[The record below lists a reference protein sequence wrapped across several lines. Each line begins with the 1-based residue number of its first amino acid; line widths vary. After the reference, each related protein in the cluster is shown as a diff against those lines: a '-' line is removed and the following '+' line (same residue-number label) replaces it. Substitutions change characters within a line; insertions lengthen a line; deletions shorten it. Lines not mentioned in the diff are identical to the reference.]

1 MKESL
6 YGPGDSKLW
15 AGRVD
20 GTDQSMR
27 RWHQELRC
35 IDLNEPQDLKDAV
48 VLLGFCCDE
57 GVRRNQGRSG
67 AKDGPAQFRKVL
79 AGLPVHFSAKLR
91 LLDAGDV
98 YCDDTDL
105 ESAQLAL
112 SERVAQIREKGGFPL
127 LLGGGHEITY
137 AHFKGLD
144 TDGSSI
150 GIINIDA
157 HLDIRPLKDG
167 VGNSGTGFFQI
178 ADDLSRAGRS
188 FNYLALGIQ
197 DISNTQSLLAYAK
210 DKGTTIIKAEDIYAA
225 NVPEIVAAVH
235 DFASK
240 VDQVYLTIDLD
251 AFAAPYAPGVSALA
265 FNGIVPDATFQQI
278 FQAIINLPNLLSL
291 DVAELNPLYDIDQRT
306 TKLGSD
312 LIFKFLRRF

>member
-1 MKESL
+1 MNESL
-6 YGPGDSKLW
+6 YKPGDSTQW
-15 AGRVD
+15 TGRVD
-20 GTDQSMR
+20 GTDQSMQ
-27 RWHQELRC
+27 RWHQVLRC
-35 IDLNEPQDLKDAV
+35 IDLNEPQDLKNSV

-57 GVRRNQGRSG
+57 GVRRNQGRVG

-79 AGLPVHFSAKLR
+79 AGLPRHFSAQIN

-98 YCDDTDL
+98 HCHDADL
-105 ESAQLAL
+105 ESTQRTLA
-112 SERVAQIREKGGFPL
+112 ERVSLIRQQGGFPL

-144 TDGSSI
+144 TANSSL

-167 VGNSGTGFFQI
+167 AGNSGTGFFQI
-178 ADDLSRAGRS
+178 AEDLSLAGKP

-197 DISNTQSLLAYAK
+197 DISNTQSLLSYAN
-210 DKGTTIIKAEDIYAA
+210 DKGAKIIKAEEIHAG
-225 NVPEIVAAVH
+225 NVPVIIAAVKE
-235 DFASK
+235 FASQ

-265 FNGIVPDATFQQI
+265 FNGIVPDTTFQQI
-278 FQAIINLPNLLSL
+278 FQAIINLPNLVSM
-291 DVAELNPLYDIDQRT
+291 DVAELNPTYDIDQRT

-312 LIFKFLRRF
+312 LLFKFLQKF